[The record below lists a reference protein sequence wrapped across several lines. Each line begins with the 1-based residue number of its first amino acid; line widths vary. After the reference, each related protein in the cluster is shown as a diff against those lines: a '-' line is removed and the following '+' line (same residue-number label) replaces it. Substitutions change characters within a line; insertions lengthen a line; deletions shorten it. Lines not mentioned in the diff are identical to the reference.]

1 MANIELELP
10 DPCQPGCHLVQESWD
25 AAGLSSRLEPEGAPD
40 APDASGTAPA

>member
-25 AAGLSSRLEPEGAPD
+25 AAGLSSQLDPDVPAGPD
-40 APDASGTAPA
+40 AALA